1 VASGNSR
8 VGQMFGHYRI
18 TGLLGRG
25 GMGEVY
31 RADDTNKGRTVAL
44 KILAEQ
50 YWQDEKF
57 RTRFQRE
64 SRAAAVLQEPHV
76 IPIHDWGEID
86 GHPYIDM
93 RLVEGQ
99 TLQDLLSSG
108 PLAPARASF
117 IIGGIAA
124 ALDAAHAASLIHRD
138 VKPQNII
145 VTPSDFPYLVDF
157 GIAEAKGE
165 SGLTMT
171 GMQIGT
177 LAYMA
182 PERFRSNREA
192 TPAVDVYALA
202 CVLYECLT
210 GDAPFGSGSLEQITT
225 AHLFMPPPQPSQ
237 ANRALSPAFDDVIA
251 RGMAKEP
258 DDRYGS
264 CGALGRATQRA
275 VDSDTTVRPAIGPT
289 VHAPTQR
296 ASNYPRTAAGFSDPT
311 MQRPTDAFPPGPT
324 YSAPQQ
330 SFSAPQPSYSAP
342 QPSYSPPPPPTSG
355 PLPASPPPPAAGSRK
370 WLMPAAIAA
379 VAVLVLG
386 GIGIGIGMMTNDDSK
401 PVPTEP
407 DLPDPTAQRPG
418 TDTDTND
425 PDPSSEPTPTEQ
437 PLGVGAPPP
446 PPLVGPDNS
455 ANRTSCTGDFSLPG
469 RNDVG
474 THARRG
480 SADTS
485 CLFTESVLNGYWRTF
500 SDASRERRQVLAAG
514 SVDCRSVLGDG
525 TGCNGT
531 NFVMECAARPGDAFI
546 TCTGG
551 RDAVVYLF

>member
-1 VASGNSR
+1 MDSPNSR
-8 VGQMFGHYRI
+8 VGQMFGHYRL

-31 RADDTNKGRTVAL
+31 RADDTKKGRTVAL

-50 YWQDEKF
+50 FWQDEKF

-99 TLQDLLSSG
+99 TLQELLSAG
-108 PLAPARASF
+108 PLKPARASF
-117 IIGGIAA
+117 IIGGVAA
-124 ALDAAHAASLIHRD
+124 ALDAAHAAGLIHRD
-138 VKPQNII
+138 VKPQNVI

-165 SGLTMT
+165 SGLTNT

-177 LAYMA
+177 WTYMA
-182 PERFRSNREA
+182 PERFRDREA

-202 CVLYECLT
+202 CVLFECLT
-210 GDAPFGSGSLEQITT
+210 GEPPFQSNSIEQIMTS
-225 AHLFMPPPQPSQ
+225 HLFMPPPQPSQ
-237 ANRALSPAFDDVIA
+237 ANRALSPAFDDVVA

-275 VDSDTTVRPAIGPT
+275 VESDTAIRPAPDPGPT
-289 VHAPTQR
+289 MPVPTQQAWNR
-296 ASNYPRTAAGFSDPT
+296 PRTAQGFGDPT
-311 MQRPTDAFPPGPT
+311 MHRPTNV
-324 YSAPQQ
+324 AP
-330 SFSAPQPSYSAP
+330 PQPSYNTP
-342 QPSYSPPPPPTSG
+342 PPSY
-355 PLPASPPPPAAGSRK
+355 PPPPAPSAPRPAASSPPPKAASRK
-370 WLMPAAIAA
+370 WLMPAAIAG

-386 GIGIGIGMMTNDDSK
+386 GIGIAIGVLTNDDSK
-401 PVPTEP
+401 PVPTAQ
-407 DLPDPTAQRPG
+407 PDPSDPPVQRPG
-418 TDTDTND
+418 TDTDTKS
-425 PDPSSEPTPTEQ
+425 PDPTPTAH
-437 PLGVGAPPP
+437 PLSVGSPPP
-446 PPLVGPDNS
+446 PPLVGKDTS
-455 ANRTSCTGDFSLPG
+455 ANPTSCTGDYALPG
-469 RNDVG
+469 RNDPG

-485 CLFTESVLNGYWRTF
+485 CFFTDSVLRSYWQKYG
-500 SDASRERRQVLAAG
+500 DASRDLREVSAPGA
-514 SVDCRSVLGDG
+514 VDCVPGNGFRCDG
-525 TGCNGT
+525 A
-531 NFVMECAARPGDAFI
+531 NFVMECQARPGNAYI

-551 RDAVVYLF
+551 RDAVVYLY

>member
-1 VASGNSR
+1 MASGDTR
-8 VGQMFGHYRI
+8 VGQTFGHYKL

-31 RADDTNKGRTVAL
+31 RAEDTKKGRTVAL

-50 YWQDEKF
+50 FWQDEKF

-99 TLQDLLSSG
+99 TLQDLLANR

-117 IIGGIAA
+117 IIGGVAA
-124 ALDAAHAASLIHRD
+124 ALDAAHAAGLVHRD

-177 LAYMA
+177 FAYMA
-182 PERFRSNREA
+182 PERFRDKDA

-210 GDAPFGSGSLEQITT
+210 GEAPFSSTSLEQIMT
-225 AHLFMPPPQPSQ
+225 AHLMLPPPRPSES
-237 ANRALSPAFDDVIA
+237 NRALATAFDDVIA

-264 CGALGRATQRA
+264 CGALGRAAQRA
-275 VDSDTTVRPAIGPT
+275 VESDTVVRMPPGNTMQAPPSQNTVQAPPFHGGGYGGPADGYRGPT
-289 VHAPTQR
+289 AVGYSGP
-296 ASNYPRTAAGFSDPT
+296 
-311 MQRPTDAFPPGPT
+311 PPGYGGPPAGYGGPPT
-324 YSAPQQ
+324 ERRTDVAP
-330 SFSAPQPSYSAP
+330 PQPSNAAP
-342 QPSYSPPPPPTSG
+342 
-355 PLPASPPPPAAGSRK
+355 APAAKPS
-370 WLMPAAIAA
+370 WLIPAVIAV
-379 VAVLVLG
+379 VAALVLG
-386 GIGIGIGMMTNDDSK
+386 GIGIVIGLLASDDSP
-401 PVPTEP
+401 PVATTAPDTPNPPVSRPVDSDNPAPPPESPRPTE
-407 DLPDPTAQRPG
+407 
-418 TDTDTND
+418 N
-425 PDPSSEPTPTEQ
+425 
-437 PLGVGAPPP
+437 PLSVGAPPP
-446 PPLVGPDNS
+446 PPLVGRDTS
-455 ANRTSCTGDFSLPG
+455 ANPQSCTSDFSLPG
-469 RNDVG
+469 RNDIG
-474 THARRG
+474 THAR
-480 SADTS
+480 
-485 CLFTESVLNGYWRTF
+485 
-500 SDASRERRQVLAAG
+500 
-514 SVDCRSVLGDG
+514 
-525 TGCNGT
+525 TGFG
-531 NFVMECAARPGDAFI
+531 
-546 TCTGG
+546 
-551 RDAVVYLF
+551 

>member
-1 VASGNSR
+1 MASGGSR
-8 VGQMFGHYRI
+8 VGQMFGHYKL

-31 RADDTNKGRTVAL
+31 RAEDTKKGRTVAL

-50 YWQDEKF
+50 FWQDEKF

-93 RLVEGQ
+93 RLVDGQ
-99 TLQDLLSSG
+99 TLQDLLADR
-108 PLAPARASF
+108 PLQPARASF
-117 IIGGIAA
+117 IIGGVAA
-124 ALDAAHAASLIHRD
+124 ALDAAHAAGLVHRD

-157 GIAEAKGE
+157 GIAETKGE

-177 LAYMA
+177 FAYMA
-182 PERFRSNREA
+182 PERFRDKDA

-210 GDAPFGSGSLEQITT
+210 GNAPFSSNSLEQIMT
-225 AHLFMPPPQPSQ
+225 AHLMMPPPRPSA
-237 ANRALSPAFDDVIA
+237 ANRAVATAFDEVIA

-264 CGALGRATQRA
+264 CGALGRAAQRA
-275 VDSDTTVRPAIGPT
+275 VESDTVVGMSPVNTVQAPPSVNTVQAPPFHGGGYGGPTGGYRGPT
-289 VHAPTQR
+289 VGYSGPPGGYSGPT
-296 ASNYPRTAAGFSDPT
+296 A
-311 MQRPTDAFPPGPT
+311 QRPIDVVP
-324 YSAPQQ
+324 
-330 SFSAPQPSYSAP
+330 PQPSHTASAP
-342 QPSYSPPPPPTSG
+342 AAKPSW
-355 PLPASPPPPAAGSRK
+355 LVPAVIAVVAA
-370 WLMPAAIAA
+370 
-379 VAVLVLG
+379 LVLG
-386 GIGIGIGMMTNDDSK
+386 GIGIVIGLVANQDSTQ
-401 PVPTEP
+401 PTSTAP
-407 DLPDPTAQRPG
+407 DT
-418 TDTDTND
+418 
-425 PDPSSEPTPTEQ
+425 PDPSARRPAPDSDGPTPSSQPPQPTED
-437 PLGVGAPPP
+437 PLSIGAPPP
-446 PPLVGPDNS
+446 PPLVGKDTS
-455 ANRTSCTGDFSLPG
+455 ANPQSCTSDFSLPG
-469 RNDVG
+469 RNDIG

-485 CLFTESVLNGYWRTF
+485 CYFTESVLNAYWSTY
-500 SDASRERRQVLAAG
+500 SDASRDLRNISARG
-514 SVDCRSVLGDG
+514 TVDCRTVGGSRCDG
-525 TGCNGT
+525 P
-531 NFVMECAARPGDAFI
+531 NFVMECLARPGQAYI

-551 RDAVVYLF
+551 RDAVVYLY